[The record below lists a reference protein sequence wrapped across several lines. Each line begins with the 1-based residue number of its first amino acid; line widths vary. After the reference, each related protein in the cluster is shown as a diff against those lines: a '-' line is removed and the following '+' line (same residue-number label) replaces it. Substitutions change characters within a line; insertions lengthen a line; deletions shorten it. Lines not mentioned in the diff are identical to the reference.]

1 MVEIIRKPL
10 KQKPTSP
17 SPPKAEKELINESK
31 ILKTWISN
39 KIKVDIHLVT
49 KQTLTGEIVW
59 FDTYHLGLKID
70 DGKEI
75 MLPKHSILY
84 YEPTE

>member
-10 KQKPTSP
+10 KQKPV
-17 SPPKAEKELINESK
+17 SPPKPEKELINESK

-39 KIKVDIHLVT
+39 KIKVNIYLT
-49 KQTLTGEIVW
+49 TERILTGEILW
-59 FDTYHLGLKID
+59 FDTYHLGIKTD

-84 YEPTE
+84 YEPTG

>member
-10 KQKPTSP
+10 KQKPT

-39 KIKVDIHLVT
+39 RITVNIHLVT
-49 KQTLTGEIVW
+49 EQTLTGEIVW
-59 FDTYHLGLKID
+59 FDTYHLGIKTD
-70 DGKEI
+70 NGKEI